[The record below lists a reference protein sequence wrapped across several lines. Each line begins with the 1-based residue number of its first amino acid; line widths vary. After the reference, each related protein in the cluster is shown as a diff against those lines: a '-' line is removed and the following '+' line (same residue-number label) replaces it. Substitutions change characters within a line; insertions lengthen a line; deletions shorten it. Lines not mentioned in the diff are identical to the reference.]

1 MLRGALTGAATYRTT
16 AKQGTPQER
25 QKISAKNRR
34 SVRAGQTLRLFR
46 FSRAV
51 NRSYADHL
59 LKGGFLRGKAL
70 GDLFPSFQSL
80 EKKAVGDTNSSAVR

>member
-1 MLRGALTGAATYRTT
+1 MLRGAFFGAAAYRTS
-16 AKQGTPQER
+16 AKQGTPIKR
-25 QKISAKNRR
+25 QKTAVDNRR

-46 FSRAV
+46 FPRAV
-51 NRSYADHL
+51 NKSYADHL
-59 LKGGFLRGKAL
+59 LKGGFLRGNAL